1 MYLQHL
7 SLTNFRN
14 YVRLELDLPLHVSVF
29 QGGNAQ
35 GKSNLLESI
44 CFLATT
50 RFSRTERDLIN
61 WEAAGEKLPFAR
73 LSASIQKAERKA
85 QLEIILRPRSA
96 LEGSLVPI
104 QKYIRVNG
112 VARRAVDLIG
122 QLNTVMFSPRDIDL
136 IGGEPA
142 IRRRYLDITNSQVDS
157 RYLRALQRYNKV
169 LSQRNHLLR
178 QIAAR
183 QSRPDELL
191 FWDQELVKAGAYI
204 VLQRQRTI
212 AELNDLAN
220 PMHDQLSGGQE
231 KLTLQYRPSIELE
244 SRVESRESGGGE
256 LQSEASPDSR
266 FQTPDS
272 RLMRGLPEMEQAF
285 NRVLGAARQRELAR
299 GLSLIGPHRDDLGFL
314 VNEIDMGTYGSRG
327 QQRTIALSLKLSE
340 ARFML
345 IRTGESPVLLLD
357 DVLSELDPE
366 RRQHL
371 LEAISNYRQVL
382 ITTTDLDRF
391 PSEFLAR
398 AEKFRVADGRVEP
411 A

>member
-14 YVRLELDLPLHVSVF
+14 YIRLELDLPPHVSVF

-50 RFSRTERDLIN
+50 RFSRAVAERELIN
-61 WEAAGEKLPFAR
+61 WEAAGEKLPFVR
-73 LSASIQKAERKA
+73 LSANIQKGERA
-85 QLEIILRPRSA
+85 TLLEIVLRPRSA
-96 LEGSLVPI
+96 AHHEGRAVVGPI

-112 VARRAVDLIG
+112 VSRRPADLIG
-122 QLNTVMFSPRDIDL
+122 QLNMVMFSPRDIDL

-142 IRRRYLDITNSQVDS
+142 LRRRYLDITNSQIDPQ
-157 RYLRALQRYNKV
+157 YLKALQRYNKV

-178 QIAAR
+178 QIAAG

-212 AELNDLAN
+212 GELNDLAN
-220 PMHDQLSGGQE
+220 PIHDQLSGGRE
-231 KLTLQYRPSIELE
+231 KLTLQYRPSIDKKEP
-244 SRVESRESGGGE
+244 G
-256 LQSEASPDSR
+256 
-266 FQTPDS
+266 
-272 RLMRGLPEMEQAF
+272 GLPEVEQAF
-285 NRVLGAARQRELAR
+285 TRALGAARQRELAR
-299 GLSLIGPHRDDLGFL
+299 GLSLIGPHRDDVGFL

-345 IRTGESPVLLLD
+345 TQTGESPVLLLD
-357 DVLSELDPE
+357 DVLSELDP
-366 RRQHL
+366 RRRRHL
-371 LEAISNYRQVL
+371 LGAISNYRQVL

>member
-14 YVRLELDLPLHVSVF
+14 YVRLELDLPPHVSVF

-50 RFSRTERDLIN
+50 RFSRTVAERELIN
-61 WEAAGEKLPFAR
+61 WDVMAERLPFAR
-73 LSASIQKAERKA
+73 LSANIQKGERA
-85 QLEIILRPRSA
+85 TLLEIVLSPRSA
-96 LEGSLVPI
+96 AHHEGRAVVGPI

-112 VARRAVDLIG
+112 VSRRPADLIG
-122 QLNTVMFSPRDIDL
+122 QLNMVMFSPRDIDL

-142 IRRRYLDITNSQVDS
+142 LRRRYLDITNSQVDPQ
-157 RYLRALQRYNKV
+157 YLKALQRYNKV

-178 QIAAR
+178 QIAAG

-204 VLQRQRTI
+204 VLRRQRTI

-220 PMHDQLSGGQE
+220 PIHDQLSGGRE
-231 KLTLQYRPSIELE
+231 KLILQYRPSID
-244 SRVESRESGGGE
+244 REAPKLGG
-256 LQSEASPDSR
+256 
-266 FQTPDS
+266 F
-272 RLMRGLPEMEQAF
+272 PEVEQAF
-285 NRVLGAARQRELAR
+285 NRALGAARPRELAR
-299 GLSLIGPHRDDLGFL
+299 GLSLIGPHRDDVGFL

-327 QQRTIALSLKLSE
+327 QQRTTALSLKLSE

-345 IRTGESPVLLLD
+345 TQTGESPVLLLD

-366 RRQHL
+366 RRRHL
-371 LEAISNYRQVL
+371 LGAVSNYRQVL

>member
-1 MYLQHL
+1 VYLQHL

-14 YVRLELDLPLHVSVF
+14 YIRLELDLPPYVSVF

-50 RFSRTERDLIN
+50 RFSRTIAERELIN
-61 WEAAGEKLPFAR
+61 WEAASEKMPFAR
-73 LSASIQKAERKA
+73 LSASIQKGERKA

-96 LEGSLVPI
+96 QAGTLATI
-104 QKYIRVNG
+104 QKHIRVNG
-112 VARRAVDLIG
+112 VARRALDLVG
-122 QLNTVMFSPRDIDL
+122 QLNMVMFSPRDIDL

-142 IRRRYLDITNSQVDS
+142 LRRRYLDLTNSQVNQQ
-157 RYLRALQRYNKV
+157 YLRALQRYNKV

-178 QIAAR
+178 QIAAG

-191 FWDQELVKAGAYI
+191 FWDQELVKSGAYI

-220 PMHDQLSGGQE
+220 PIHDQLSGGRE
-231 KLTLQYRPSIELE
+231 KLTLQYRPSIDKEGLE
-244 SRVESRESGGGE
+244 
-256 LQSEASPDSR
+256 
-266 FQTPDS
+266 
-272 RLMRGLPEMEQAF
+272 GLPEVQQAF
-285 NRVLGAARQRELAR
+285 SKALSAARQRELAR

-345 IRTGESPVLLLD
+345 MRTGESPVLLLD
-357 DVLSELDPE
+357 DVLSELDLG

-371 LEAISNYRQVL
+371 LEAISSHRQVL

-398 AEKFRVADGRVEP
+398 AEKFRVADDRIEP

>member
-14 YVRLELDLPLHVSVF
+14 YVRLELDLPPHVSVF
-29 QGGNAQ
+29 QGANAQ

-44 CFLATT
+44 CFLATI
-50 RFSRTERDLIN
+50 RFSRTVAERELIN

-73 LSASIQKAERKA
+73 LSANIQKAERKA

-96 LEGSLVPI
+96 MHHQGTLATI
-104 QKYIRVNG
+104 QKHIRVNG

-122 QLNTVMFSPRDIDL
+122 QLNMVMFSPRDIDL

-142 IRRRYLDITNSQVDS
+142 TRRRYLDITNSQVDPQ
-157 RYLRALQRYNKV
+157 YLRASQRYNKV

-178 QIAAR
+178 RIAAC
-183 QSRPDELL
+183 QSRPNELL

-204 VLQRQRTI
+204 ILQRQRTI

-231 KLTLQYRPSIELE
+231 KLTLQYRPSIDKEGLE
-244 SRVESRESGGGE
+244 MG
-256 LQSEASPDSR
+256 A
-266 FQTPDS
+266 
-272 RLMRGLPEMEQAF
+272 LPEVEQAF

-314 VNEIDMGTYGSRG
+314 VNEMDMGTYGSRG

-345 IRTGESPVLLLD
+345 MRTGEWPVLLLD

-371 LEAISNYRQVL
+371 LEAISSYRQVL

-398 AEKFRVADGRVEP
+398 AEKFRIADGRIEP

>member
-14 YVRLELDLPLHVSVF
+14 YVRLELDLPPHVSVF

-50 RFSRTERDLIN
+50 RFSRTVAERELIN
-61 WEAAGEKLPFAR
+61 WDVMAERLPFAR
-73 LSASIQKAERKA
+73 LSANIQKGERA
-85 QLEIILRPRSA
+85 TLLEIVLSPRSA
-96 LEGSLVPI
+96 AHHEGRAVVGPI

-112 VARRAVDLIG
+112 VSRRPADLIG
-122 QLNTVMFSPRDIDL
+122 QLNMVMFSPRDIDL

-142 IRRRYLDITNSQVDS
+142 LRRRYLDITNSQVDPQ
-157 RYLRALQRYNKV
+157 YLKALQRYNKV

-178 QIAAR
+178 QIAAG

-204 VLQRQRTI
+204 VLRRQRTI

-220 PMHDQLSGGQE
+220 PIHDQLSGSRE
-231 KLTLQYRPSIELE
+231 KLILQYRPSID
-244 SRVESRESGGGE
+244 REAPKLGG
-256 LQSEASPDSR
+256 
-266 FQTPDS
+266 F
-272 RLMRGLPEMEQAF
+272 PEVEQAF
-285 NRVLGAARQRELAR
+285 NRALGAARPRELAR
-299 GLSLIGPHRDDLGFL
+299 GLSLIGPHRDDVGFL

-345 IRTGESPVLLLD
+345 TQTGESPVLLLD

-366 RRQHL
+366 RRRHL
-371 LEAISNYRQVL
+371 LGAVSNYRQVL

>member
-14 YVRLELDLPLHVSVF
+14 YIRLELDLPPRVSVF

-50 RFSRTERDLIN
+50 RFSRTVAERELIN
-61 WEAAGEKLPFAR
+61 WEAAGEKLPFVR
-73 LSASIQKAERKA
+73 LSANIQKGERA
-85 QLEIILRPRSA
+85 TLLEIVLRPRSA
-96 LEGSLVPI
+96 AHHEGGTAFAAI
-104 QKYIRVNG
+104 QRHIRVNG
-112 VARRAVDLIG
+112 VLRRPADLIG
-122 QLNTVMFSPRDIDL
+122 QLNMVMFNPRDIDL

-142 IRRRYLDITNSQVDS
+142 LRRRYLDITNSQVDPQ
-157 RYLRALQRYNKV
+157 YVRALQRYNKI

-183 QSRPDELL
+183 QSRPDEML

-212 AELNDLAN
+212 AELNDLAS
-220 PMHDQLSGGQE
+220 PVHDQLSGSRE
-231 KLTLQYRPSIELE
+231 KLTLQYRPSIDKKEP
-244 SRVESRESGGGE
+244 G
-256 LQSEASPDSR
+256 
-266 FQTPDS
+266 
-272 RLMRGLPEMEQAF
+272 GLPEVEQAF
-285 NRVLGAARQRELAR
+285 TRALSAARQRELAR

-314 VNEIDMGTYGSRG
+314 VNEVDMGTYGSRG

-345 IRTGESPVLLLD
+345 RRTGESPVLLLD

-366 RRQHL
+366 RREHV
-371 LEAISNYRQVL
+371 LEAVSNYRQVL
-382 ITTTDLDRF
+382 ITTTDLDHF

-398 AEKFRVADGRVEP
+398 AEKFRVANGRVEP

>member
-14 YVRLELDLPLHVSVF
+14 YVRLELDLPPHVSVF

-50 RFSRTERDLIN
+50 RFSRAVAERELIN
-61 WEAAGEKLPFAR
+61 WDVMAERLPFVR
-73 LSASIQKAERKA
+73 LSANIQKGERA
-85 QLEIILRPRSA
+85 TLLEIVLRPRSA
-96 LEGSLVPI
+96 AHHEGRAVVGPI

-112 VARRAVDLIG
+112 VSRRPADLIG
-122 QLNTVMFSPRDIDL
+122 QLNMVMFSPRDIDL

-142 IRRRYLDITNSQVDS
+142 LRRRYLDITNSQVDPQ
-157 RYLRALQRYNKV
+157 YVRALQRYNKI

-178 QIAAR
+178 QIAAG

-204 VLQRQRTI
+204 VLRRQRTI
-212 AELNDLAN
+212 AELNDLAS
-220 PMHDQLSGGQE
+220 PVHDQLSGGRE
-231 KLTLQYRPSIELE
+231 KLTLQYRPSIDKKEP
-244 SRVESRESGGGE
+244 G
-256 LQSEASPDSR
+256 
-266 FQTPDS
+266 
-272 RLMRGLPEMEQAF
+272 GLPEVEQAF
-285 NRVLGAARQRELAR
+285 TRALGAARQRELAR
-299 GLSLIGPHRDDLGFL
+299 GLSLIGPHRDDVGFL

-327 QQRTIALSLKLSE
+327 QQRTTALSLKLSE

-345 IRTGESPVLLLD
+345 TQTGESPVLLLD
-357 DVLSELDPE
+357 DVLSELDP
-366 RRQHL
+366 RRRRHL
-371 LEAISNYRQVL
+371 LGAISNYRQVL

>member
-14 YVRLELDLPLHVSVF
+14 YIRLELDLPPHVSVF

-50 RFSRTERDLIN
+50 RFSRAVAERELIN
-61 WEAAGEKLPFAR
+61 WDVMAERLPFVR
-73 LSASIQKAERKA
+73 LSANIQKGERA
-85 QLEIILRPRSA
+85 TLLEIVLRPRSA
-96 LEGSLVPI
+96 AHHEGRAVVGPI

-112 VARRAVDLIG
+112 VSRRPADLIG
-122 QLNTVMFSPRDIDL
+122 QLNMVMFSPRDIDL

-142 IRRRYLDITNSQVDS
+142 LRRRYLDITNSQVDPQ
-157 RYLRALQRYNKV
+157 YVRALQRYNKV

-178 QIAAR
+178 QIAAG

-212 AELNDLAN
+212 GELNDLAN
-220 PMHDQLSGGQE
+220 PIHDQLSGGRE
-231 KLTLQYRPSIELE
+231 KLTLQYRPSIDKKEP
-244 SRVESRESGGGE
+244 G
-256 LQSEASPDSR
+256 
-266 FQTPDS
+266 
-272 RLMRGLPEMEQAF
+272 GLPEVEQAF
-285 NRVLGAARQRELAR
+285 TRAR
-299 GLSLIGPHRDDLGFL
+299 GLSLIGPHRDDVGFL

-327 QQRTIALSLKLSE
+327 QQRTTALSLKLSE

-345 IRTGESPVLLLD
+345 TQTGESPVLLLD
-357 DVLSELDPE
+357 DVLSELDP
-366 RRQHL
+366 RRRRHL
-371 LEAISNYRQVL
+371 LGAISNYRQVL

>member
-14 YVRLELDLPLHVSVF
+14 YIRLELDLPPHVSVF

-50 RFSRTERDLIN
+50 RFSRAVAERELIN
-61 WEAAGEKLPFAR
+61 WDVMAERLPFVR
-73 LSASIQKAERKA
+73 LSANIQKGERA
-85 QLEIILRPRSA
+85 TLLEIVLRPRSA
-96 LEGSLVPI
+96 AHHEGRAVVGPI

-112 VARRAVDLIG
+112 VSRRPADLIG
-122 QLNTVMFSPRDIDL
+122 QLNMVMFSPRDIDL

-142 IRRRYLDITNSQVDS
+142 LRRRYLDITNSQIDPQ
-157 RYLRALQRYNKV
+157 YLKALQRYNKV

-178 QIAAR
+178 QIAAG

-212 AELNDLAN
+212 GELNDLAN
-220 PMHDQLSGGQE
+220 PIHDQLSGSRE
-231 KLTLQYRPSIELE
+231 KLTLQYRPSIDKKEP
-244 SRVESRESGGGE
+244 G
-256 LQSEASPDSR
+256 
-266 FQTPDS
+266 
-272 RLMRGLPEMEQAF
+272 GLPEVEQAF
-285 NRVLGAARQRELAR
+285 TRGGGGARLGVGAR
-299 GLSLIGPHRDDLGFL
+299 GLSLIGPHRDDVGFL

-327 QQRTIALSLKLSE
+327 QQRTTALSLKLSE

-345 IRTGESPVLLLD
+345 TQTGESPVLLLD

-366 RRQHL
+366 RRRHL
-371 LEAISNYRQVL
+371 LGAISNYRQVL

>member
-14 YVRLELDLPLHVSVF
+14 YIRLELDLPPHVAVF

-50 RFSRTERDLIN
+50 RFSRTVNERELIN

-73 LSASIQKAERKA
+73 LSANIQKAERKA
-85 QLEIILRPRSA
+85 QLEMILRPRSA
-96 LEGSLVPI
+96 AHHQGRAVVAPI

-112 VARRAVDLIG
+112 VARRPADLIG
-122 QLNTVMFSPRDIDL
+122 QLNMVMFSPRDIDL

-142 IRRRYLDITNSQVDS
+142 LRRRYLDITNSQIDPQ
-157 RYLRALQRYNKV
+157 YLRALQRYNKV

-212 AELNDLAN
+212 AELNNQAN
-220 PMHDQLSGGQE
+220 PIHDQLSGGHE
-231 KLTLQYRPSIELE
+231 KLTLQYRPSIDKEDPKL
-244 SRVESRESGGGE
+244 GGIP
-256 LQSEASPDSR
+256 EA
-266 FQTPDS
+266 
-272 RLMRGLPEMEQAF
+272 EQAF
-285 NRVLGAARQRELAR
+285 NRALGAARQRELAR

-345 IRTGESPVLLLD
+345 TQTGESPVLLLD
-357 DVLSELDPE
+357 DVLSELDPQ

-371 LEAISNYRQVL
+371 LEAVSNYRQVL

-398 AEKFRVADGRVEP
+398 AERFRVADGRVEP